1 MQREKMTSHVAST
14 IESCMKE
21 HNVTIQV
28 AREKIQYTIEETW
41 KDFNEEWLDTNSH
54 MPLKLLE
61 IIFNLTRTMVF
72 MYKQDDAYTNCDVIK
87 DTINSLFVDHVL
99 MIEP

>member
-21 HNVTIQV
+21 HKVTIHV

-41 KDFNEEWLDTNSH
+41 KDFNKEWLNTNNH
-54 MPLKLLE
+54 MPMELLE
-61 IIFNLTRTMVF
+61 RIFNLTRTMAF
-72 MYKQDDAYTNCDVIK
+72 MYKQDDAYTNCDAIK
-87 DTINSLFVDHVL
+87 DTINLLFVEPVL
-99 MIEP
+99 II